1 MRPGSPASRLPPFF
15 FGSFGSALSLSLSLL
30 HEEDEEEDVAE
41 AACTEE
47 RLAVR

>member
-15 FGSFGSALSLSLSLL
+15 FGSSGSALSLSLSLL
-30 HEEDEEEDVAE
+30 HEEEDVAE